1 MAISNLIN
9 TLKIM
14 AKDGI
19 SGNIFI
25 NPIKLCSILGIV
37 IFLYLLC
44 EAIKD
49 STTTDGHALV
59 N

>member
-1 MAISNLIN
+1 
-9 TLKIM
+9 M